1 MKDFQKD
8 ILLEGTSNLNE
19 DEPVGPLER
28 ARENLEAFADSL
40 VMQDSLKQM
49 IEWMFVLKNILDDP
63 DVSDLE
69 LAQTKEELKLME
81 QAWCILA
88 DSLYEKGI
96 SA

>member
-8 ILLEGTSNLNE
+8 FLLKGDSNLHD
-19 DEPVGPLER
+19 DEPIGPLER

-40 VMQDSLKQM
+40 IMQDSLKQM
-49 IEWMFVLKNILDDP
+49 LEWMSVLENILDDP

>member
-8 ILLEGTSNLNE
+8 LLLKGDSSLHD
-19 DEPVGPLER
+19 DEPIGPLEK
-28 ARENLEAFADSL
+28 ARENLEAFADSFI
-40 VMQDSLKQM
+40 MQDSLKQM
-49 IEWMFVLKNILDDP
+49 VEWMSVLENILKDS

-69 LAQTKEELKLME
+69 IAQTKEELKLME

-88 DSLYEKGI
+88 DSFYEKGI